1 MLRIALLSTGLVFA
15 VASASAADASC
26 SQRTRFAVVVHGGE
40 ISAPLAAADRLD
52 IMRAALSKARAD
64 LASGAASL
72 DVVEEIVRGFE
83 DSGAFNTGK
92 GAIANAAGA
101 VETDA
106 SIMDGNG
113 LRSGAVASMLHV
125 KNPVHA
131 ARLVMEAGR
140 HVLLVGDRGETYV
153 KSLGADTVSDSYFL
167 KSKPM
172 DHAATGAPDN
182 TAMGTPD
189 HGTVGAVALD
199 RCGHIAAATSTG
211 GYDAK
216 IPGRVGDSPI
226 VGAGVYADDAVGG
239 FSATG
244 HGEYFIRLSV
254 AKDVADRMR
263 YGRQTLAAAMKA
275 DIHDRLGAYK
285 DADGALI
292 GLDARGNVA
301 MDWNAVGLFRGYATD
316 AEAPLVAEYA
326 GAKASKPRR

>member
-1 MLRIALLSTGLVFA
+1 MLRILLLSSSLAFA
-15 VASASAADASC
+15 AASASAADVSC
-26 SQRTRFAVVVHGGE
+26 KQQARFAVVVHGGE
-40 ISAPLAAADRLD
+40 ISTPLAAPDRLD
-52 IMRAALSKARAD
+52 IMRAALEKARGE

-83 DSGAFNTGK
+83 DSGAFNAGK

-113 LRSGAVASMLHV
+113 LRAGAVASMLHV

-131 ARLVMEAGR
+131 ARLVMESGR
-140 HVLLVGDRGETYV
+140 HVLLVGDRGEAYV
-153 KSLGADTVSDSYFL
+153 KSLGAETVPDSYFL
-167 KSKPM
+167 KSKPV
-172 DHAATGAPDN
+172 DHAAPAPDR
-182 TAMGTPD
+182 GTVGAPD

-226 VGAGVYADDAVGG
+226 VGAGVFADDAVGG

-263 YGRQTLAAAMKA
+263 YGRQALAAAMKA

-292 GLDARGNVA
+292 GLDTRGNVV

-316 AEAPLVAEYA
+316 AEAPVVAEYA
-326 GAKASKPRR
+326 GAKTSKPRR